1 MNYFN
6 SSQLRISNFFI
17 GMMIFCSVLTA
28 FSFVTGC
35 EGPAGAEGPKGEEG
49 QVGPAGEDGSEMY
62 AGQGAPASDLGSN
75 GDYYL
80 DKNTG
85 EIYGPQT
92 DTGWGTPLMLR
103 GEDGK
108 DGSEIHAGSG
118 SPADTLGKI
127 GDYYLDRSSA
137 KLYGPKTDSGWISFV
152 FLKGPKGDPG
162 EDGNANVISS
172 GWTQI
177 PAGDW
182 MQSGAYESPN
192 DISTYP
198 ISAASGGWF
207 GLSSVDQLNGAVFVY
222 VRGLGKQSGG
232 RDSDVMQLPASA
244 KVSGGGQSGGIELR
258 FTHGGDPNY
267 AMWIVPNVGLQSG
280 AWDTSYMMNT
290 YLPDL
295 EFKAVVI
302 PATTYESN
310 GIPPL
315 DFSNYEAVVGYYN
328 LDR

>member
-1 MNYFN
+1 M
-6 SSQLRISNFFI
+6 II
-17 GMMIFCSVLTA
+17 GAGLLA
-28 FSFVTGC
+28 AC
-35 EGPAGAEGPKGEEG
+35 EGPAGPEGPQG
-49 QVGPAGEDGSEMY
+49 QQGLVGPAGEDGSEMY
-62 AGQGAPASDLGSN
+62 AGEGAPGSDMGSN

-85 EIYGPQT
+85 EIYGPKT

-118 SPADTLGKI
+118 SPADTLGRV
-127 GDYYLDRSSA
+127 GDYYLDRSSTR
-137 KLYGPKTDSGWISFV
+137 LYGPKTDSGWSSFV
-152 FLKGPKGDPG
+152 YLKGPKGDPG

-172 GWTQI
+172 GWNQI

-182 MQSGAYESPN
+182 SQSGAYASPF

-198 ISAASGGWF
+198 ITTASGGWF
-207 GLSSVDQLNGAVFVY
+207 SLNSVEQLNGAVFVY

-232 RDSDVMQLPASA
+232 RDTDVIQLPTHAT
-244 KVSGGGQSGGIELR
+244 VSGGGESGGIELR

-267 AMWIVPNVGLQSG
+267 AMWIMVNVGLQSG
-280 AWDTSYMMNT
+280 TWDTSYMMNT

-302 PATTYESN
+302 PATTSKSN
-310 GIPPL
+310 KMPPM
-315 DFSNYEAVVGYYN
+315 DYSDYEAVKEYFD
-328 LDR
+328 LDS